1 VWDQRSQRRALLT
14 RHRSLLEPLAE
25 LPPVDQSPAS
35 IASAKVA
42 AVIGELEALW
52 LSRELEHQ
60 PIRSWQIEGFGEGLQ
75 ARLRTHLHGVMAGL
89 RTSLRGHIWP
99 LQLAVQALQRDLDA
113 LEKALADLQQ
123 GIANQL
129 KERDRLLEAFAAL
142 F

>member
-1 VWDQRSQRRALLT
+1 M
-14 RHRSLLEPLAE
+14 LA
-25 LPPVDQSPAS
+25 S
-35 IASAKVA
+35 
-42 AVIGELEALW
+42 
-52 LSRELEHQ
+52 
-60 PIRSWQIEGFGEGLQ
+60 
-75 ARLRTHLHGVMAGL
+75 L
-89 RTSLRGHIWP
+89 RTSLRRHRWP